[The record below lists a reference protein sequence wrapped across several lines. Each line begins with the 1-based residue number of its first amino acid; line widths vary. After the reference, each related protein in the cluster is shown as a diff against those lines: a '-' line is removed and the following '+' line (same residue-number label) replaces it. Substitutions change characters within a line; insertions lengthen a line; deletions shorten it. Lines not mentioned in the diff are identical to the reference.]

1 MMNAVFG
8 GMLLMGVVVG
18 ALSGRM
24 PEVSEALLNQPGQA
38 VELTLVLLGNMCLWS
53 GLMKVAEAA
62 GLSQM
67 LARLLS
73 PVTKR
78 LFRGLRHKGR
88 AMGLITLN
96 VAANMLGLGNAA
108 TPLGIA
114 AMQAIEKE
122 QRYPE
127 DATEDMCMF
136 VTLNTASL
144 QIIPTTAALL
154 RAAAGSKAP
163 MEILPAVW
171 LSSATSLM
179 VGLLAVRLYGG
190 VLRRMG
196 R

>member
-1 MMNAVFG
+1 MLNGVFG
-8 GMLLMGVVVG
+8 AMLLMGLVIG

-24 PEVSEALLNQPGQA
+24 QEVTEALLGQPTKA
-38 VELTLVLLGNMCLWS
+38 VELTLTLLGNVCLWS
-53 GLMKVAEAA
+53 GLMKIAEAA
-62 GLSQM
+62 GLSRA
-67 LARLLS
+67 LSRLLS
-73 PVTKR
+73 PISR
-78 LFRGLRHKGR
+78 LLFGGLRQNGR

-96 VAANMLGLGNAA
+96 VAANILGLGNAA

-122 QRYPE
+122 QRYP
-127 DATEDMCMF
+127 DTATDDMCMF

-154 RAAAGSKAP
+154 RAAAGSAAP

-171 LSSATSLM
+171 LSSALSLTA
-179 VGLLAVRLYGG
+179 GLLAVRLYGRL
-190 VLRRMG
+190 LRIMG

>member
-78 LFRGLRHKGR
+78 LFRGCATR
-88 AMGLITLN
+88 AEPWG
-96 VAANMLGLGNAA
+96 
-108 TPLGIA
+108 
-114 AMQAIEKE
+114 
-122 QRYPE
+122 
-127 DATEDMCMF
+127 
-136 VTLNTASL
+136 
-144 QIIPTTAALL
+144 
-154 RAAAGSKAP
+154 
-163 MEILPAVW
+163 
-171 LSSATSLM
+171 
-179 VGLLAVRLYGG
+179 
-190 VLRRMG
+190 
-196 R
+196 